1 MKTTIK
7 NICISAAVGVTLSMS
22 SCSDFMDLTP
32 NDQYNETDVW
42 SDAGL
47 TQAVVNDIYA

>member
-32 NDQYNETDVW
+32 NDQYNETDV
-42 SDAGL
+42 GRM
-47 TQAVVNDIYA
+47 QV